1 MKKLCR
7 FLLAVLIAGTVVNF
21 TQSAFAKSKSVNEKA
36 AIGYGVG
43 NEYVQKYLDNK
54 DVRQLIL
61 VEQSAKKKRLG
72 TLYLL
77 EKNEDNKWLET
88 LRCGAFLGKKG
99 LYKTKE
105 GDKRTPVGDYGI
117 RMAFGIKDN
126 PGAKMVYTKLTDKM
140 DICGERENYNQFVDV
155 TKVNHKCGEDGER
168 LIDYVPQFNYV
179 LFIDY
184 NKEGVFGKGSAIFL
198 HCQGTHKYT
207 HGCVA
212 ITEDNMV
219 KVMHCGFIVDGEGK
233 KQSKSKGN
241 VIDPADV
248 MNKYGADVLRL

>member
-7 FLLAVLIAGTVVNF
+7 FLLAVLIAGMCVNF
-21 TQSAFAKSKSVNEKA
+21 TQSAFAKSKSVNENA
-36 AIGYGVG
+36 AIGYGTG
-43 NEYVQKYLDNK
+43 NEYVQKYLDHK
-54 DVRQLIL
+54 DVKQLIL
-61 VEQSAKKKRLG
+61 VEQSAKRKSLA

-77 EKNEDNKWLET
+77 EKTEDKKWLET
-88 LRCGAFLGKKG
+88 LRCEAFLGKKG
-99 LYKTKE
+99 LYKAKE

-117 RMAFGIKDN
+117 IMAFGIKDN
-126 PGAKMVYTKLTDKM
+126 PSAKMAYTKLTDKM

-168 LIDYVPQFNYV
+168 LIDFVPQFNYV

-207 HGCVA
+207 YGCIAVA
-212 ITEDNMV
+212 EDNMV
-219 KVMHCGFIVDGEGK
+219 KVMRRVDKNVRICIYPQKNKAK
-233 KQSKSKGN
+233 KKKN
-241 VIDPADV
+241 V
-248 MNKYGADVLRL
+248 

>member
-1 MKKLCR
+1 MKKLCGL
-7 FLLAVLIAGTVVNF
+7 LLATLIAGICVNF
-21 TQSAFAKSKSVNEKA
+21 TQSAFAKSKSVTENVA
-36 AIGYGVG
+36 SGYGMG

-54 DVRQLIL
+54 DVKQLIL
-61 VEQSAKKKRLG
+61 VEQSAKRKCLA

-77 EKNEDNKWLET
+77 EKSEDNKWVET
-88 LRCGAFLGKKG
+88 LRSEAFLGKKG

-117 RMAFGIKDN
+117 IMAFGIKDN

-207 HGCVA
+207 YGCVA
-212 ITEDNMV
+212 ITEDNML
-219 KVMHCGFIVDGEGK
+219 KVMQRVDKDVRICIYPHKNKAK
-233 KQSKSKGN
+233 KKKN
-241 VIDPADV
+241 I
-248 MNKYGADVLRL
+248 